1 MSQDV
6 VSDALN
12 QIMNAKRAGKSEVV
26 IRISS
31 KFLLEILNIMKKIGY
46 IDYEIKEKLLT
57 IKIKDSLNTCRAI
70 KPRYNVKSEN
80 IEKYVRRFLP
90 SKNFGFIIL
99 STSKGLMS
107 HNEALEKKIGGSL
120 IAYVY

>member
-26 IRISS
+26 IRINS

-46 IDYEIKEKLLT
+46 IDYEIKEKVLA
-57 IKIKDSLNTCRAI
+57 IKIKDSLNNCRAI
-70 KPRYNVKSEN
+70 KPRYNVKPEE

-90 SKNFGFIIL
+90 SKNFGFILI

-107 HNEALEKKIGGSL
+107 HNEAVEKKIGGSL
-120 IAYVY
+120 IAYFY